1 MATSMPGPA
10 VPHLKALFPVSRL
23 RHWNDNCVIIVSGAS
38 SGIGKQVALLY
49 ATRCCRLV
57 LTARRQTQ
65 LEETARSCRAL
76 GSQAIAIPC
85 DIADESQCRDLV
97 AKVIESYGRIDT
109 LVGTSLATVHTP
121 CALTPL
127 RAQVLCAGVGCHHV
141 FRDNDSDEIYRRL
154 MNVNF
159 FGYLHLMRAAFKYL
173 TQHQDGTRGLVVV
186 VSALSGE
193 LGLPFRTALCA
204 SRFAV
209 TGFFESLRSELD
221 EKDNLDICIVC
232 PPAVNTDF
240 RKNSLKDESAHIE
253 LSRQSPEPEAISA
266 FSCAQVIVDAAD
278 RRLRKV
284 YFPLRNY
291 IGVYMRPFCPDLV
304 DKHIKR
310 NAKL

>member
-1 MATSMPGPA
+1 MIDMTGTPRATREPFGHFAGADARVSAMATSMPGPA

-23 RHWNDNCVIIVSGAS
+23 RHWNGNAASPRVRIQARAADHVVDNCVIIVSGAS

-49 ATRCCRLV
+49 ATRCCRYVCGQAARFAIVSGDPIACDRLV

-193 LGLPFRTALCA
+193 LG
-204 SRFAV
+204 
-209 TGFFESLRSELD
+209 
-221 EKDNLDICIVC
+221 
-232 PPAVNTDF
+232 
-240 RKNSLKDESAHIE
+240 
-253 LSRQSPEPEAISA
+253 ISA
-266 FSCAQVIVDAAD
+266 MC
-278 RRLRKV
+278 LRPV
-284 YFPLRNY
+284 
-291 IGVYMRPFCPDLV
+291 
-304 DKHIKR
+304 
-310 NAKL
+310 